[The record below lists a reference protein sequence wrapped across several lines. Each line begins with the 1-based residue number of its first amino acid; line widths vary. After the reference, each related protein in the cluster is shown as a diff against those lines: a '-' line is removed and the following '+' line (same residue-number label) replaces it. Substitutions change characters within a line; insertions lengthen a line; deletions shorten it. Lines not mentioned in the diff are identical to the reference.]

1 MPVFIASISWMSLL
15 FIALLSLYRLA
26 SKRSPK
32 LPELPLTLLIVYF
45 CIRFFSGI
53 AQSLVASTDW
63 GIWLTVTESIVLSWA
78 VVRLVFAGALEI
90 PLKVRGKKPF
100 PRITRDFIL
109 FLCYAILVFIVL
121 RLKSNIN
128 LVSLVTT
135 SAALTVVLG
144 FAAQSLL
151 SNFFFGLVL
160 QLERPIDIGD
170 WIQVGDFIGMVTSI
184 NWKSTKL
191 LTRDQIVVYIPNSE
205 ITSRIFL
212 NYSKPDRKVRSKI
225 TIGLDYD
232 APPDL
237 VKKVIL
243 EVLHRHQKV
252 LKHPAPDILLISFG
266 DSAILYE
273 IRFWHENFSNE
284 PKIKSE
290 INILIWYALRR
301 HNIAIPFPI
310 RNIQHAHE
318 ERAHQE
324 ATREHRCKDM
334 VRMFE
339 KVPVLSPL
347 SPGERAQ
354 LAHQVKIE
362 PFGEGE
368 IIVRQHEAGD
378 SLYIITKGTCEV
390 LLESQLHQ
398 FKQVAVL
405 KKGDFFGEMSLLT
418 GEPRSAT
425 VRAIEDTEVI
435 VIQKD
440 VFSEILSANSG
451 ISEYLGQVL
460 AERQQQL
467 AGQAGDGSAL
477 PVATPGGF
485 IQKIKSFFGIS

>member
-1 MPVFIASISWMSLL
+1 MSLL
-15 FIALLSLYRLA
+15 SIALLSLYRLA
-26 SKRSPK
+26 SKRYSK
-32 LPELPLTLLIVYF
+32 LPELPLTLLIIYF
-45 CIRFFSGI
+45 CIRFFSRLT
-53 AQSLVASTDW
+53 QPLMSSTDW
-63 GIWLTVTESIVLSWA
+63 DIWLTVTESIVLSWA
-78 VVRLVFAGALEI
+78 VARLVFAGALEI

-109 FLCYAILVFIVL
+109 ILCYAILVFIVL
-121 RLKSNIN
+121 RLQSNIN
-128 LVSLVTT
+128 LVSLITT
-135 SAALTVVLG
+135 SAALTIVLG

-160 QLERPIDIGD
+160 QLERPFDIGD
-170 WIQVGDFIGMVTSI
+170 WIQVGDYIGMVTSI

-191 LTRDQIVVYIPNSE
+191 LTRDQVVVYVPNSE
-205 ITSRIFL
+205 ITARIFL

-243 EVLHRHQKV
+243 EVLHQHQKV
-252 LKHPAPDILLISFG
+252 LKHPAPDILLITFG

-273 IRFWHENFSNE
+273 IRFWHEKFSKE
-284 PKIKSE
+284 PEIKSE

-301 HNIAIPFPI
+301 HNIVIPFPI
-310 RNIQHAHE
+310 RNIHHAHE
-318 ERAHQE
+318 ERAHQT
-324 ATREHRCKDM
+324 ATREHRCNDM

-347 SPGERAQ
+347 SPEERAQ

-368 IIVRQHEAGD
+368 IIVRQQEAGD
-378 SLYIITKGTCEV
+378 SLYIITKGSCEV
-390 LLESQLHQ
+390 LLESPSRQ

-405 KKGDFFGEMSLLT
+405 KKGEFFGEMSLLT

-425 VRAIEDTEVI
+425 VRTIEDTEVI
-435 VIQKD
+435 KIQKD
-440 VFSEILSANSG
+440 IFSEILTANSG

-467 AGQAGDGSAL
+467 ARQGGDNSAL
-477 PVATPGGF
+477 AAATSGGF

>member
-1 MPVFIASISWMSLL
+1 VQAFIDSISWMSLL
-15 FIALLSLYRLA
+15 SVILLCLYVMA
-26 SKRSPK
+26 SKRSSR
-32 LPELPLTLLIVYF
+32 LPELPLTLSIIYF
-45 CIRFFSGI
+45 CIRFFSRLT
-53 AQSLVASTDW
+53 QSFVSSTDW
-63 GIWLTVTESIVLSWA
+63 DIWFTVTESIVLSWA
-78 VVRLVFAGALEI
+78 VARLVFACALEI
-90 PLKVRGKKPF
+90 PLKIRGKKPF

-109 FLCYAILVFIVL
+109 ILCYAVLVFIVL
-121 RLKSNIN
+121 RLQSNIN
-128 LVSLVTT
+128 LISLITT

-160 QLERPIDIGD
+160 QIERPFDIGD
-170 WIQVGDFIGMVTSI
+170 WIQVGDYIGMVTNI

-191 LTRDQIVVYIPNSE
+191 ITRDQVIVNIPNSE
-205 ITSRIFL
+205 ITARIFL
-212 NYSKPDRKVRSKI
+212 NYSKPDRKVRSTI
-225 TIGLDYD
+225 TIGLEYD

-237 VKKVIL
+237 VKKVIID
-243 EVLHRHQKV
+243 VLYQHQKV
-252 LKHPAPDILLISFG
+252 LKHPVPDVLLNTFG

-284 PKIKSE
+284 PRIKSE
-290 INILIWYALRR
+290 INIRIWYALRR
-301 HNIAIPFPI
+301 RNITIPFPI
-310 RNIQHAHE
+310 RDIRHTHK
-318 ERAHQE
+318 ERAYQAAKRGHS
-324 ATREHRCKDM
+324 CNDM
-334 VRMFE
+334 VLMFE
-339 KVPVLSPL
+339 NVPVLSPL
-347 SPGERAQ
+347 SLEERDQ
-354 LAHQVKIE
+354 LAHLVEIE

-368 IIVRQHEAGD
+368 IIVRQHETGD

-390 LLESQLHQ
+390 LLESHSRQ

-435 VIQKD
+435 KIQKD
-440 VFSEILSANSG
+440 IFSKILSANSG

-467 AGQAGDGSAL
+467 ATQRGNDSA
-477 PVATPGGF
+477 PAVATPEGF

>member
-1 MPVFIASISWMSLL
+1 VSAFFDSISWMSLL
-15 FIALLSLYRLA
+15 SIALLGLYLLA
-26 SKRSPK
+26 SKRSSK
-32 LPELPLTLLIVYF
+32 IPELPLTLLIIYF
-45 CIRFFSGI
+45 GIRFFSRP
-53 AQSLVASTDW
+53 AQSLVSSSDW
-63 GIWLTVTESIVLSWA
+63 GLWLTVTESIVLSWA
-78 VVRLVFAGALEI
+78 VARLVFAATLEI
-90 PLKVRGKKPF
+90 PLKFRGKKPL
-100 PRITRDFIL
+100 PKITRDFIL
-109 FLCYAILVFIVL
+109 LLSYAILVFIVL
-121 RLKSNIN
+121 RLQSNIN
-128 LVSLVTT
+128 LVSLITT
-135 SAALTVVLG
+135 SAALTIVLG

-160 QLERPIDIGD
+160 QLERPFDIGD
-170 WIQVGDFIGMVTSI
+170 WIQMGDYTGMVTSI

-191 LTRDQIVVYIPNSE
+191 LTRDQVIVYVPNSE

-212 NYSKPDRKVRSKI
+212 NYSKPDRKVRSKV

-243 EVLHRHQKV
+243 DVLHHHQKV
-252 LKHPAPDILLISFG
+252 LKHPAPDVLLTNFG

-273 IRFWHENFSNE
+273 VRFWHENFSTE

-290 INILIWYALRR
+290 MNILIWYALKR
-301 HNIAIPFPI
+301 HNIVIPFPI
-310 RNIQHAHE
+310 RSIHHAHE
-318 ERAHQE
+318 ERAHQ
-324 ATREHRCKDM
+324 AARRERRCNDM

-347 SPGERAQ
+347 SPEERAKI
-354 LAHQVKIE
+354 AHQVKIE

-368 IIVRQHEAGD
+368 LIVRQQEAGD
-378 SLYIITKGTCEV
+378 SLYIITRGTCEV
-390 LLESQLHQ
+390 LLESDSQQ
-398 FKQVAVL
+398 FKQVAIL

-440 VFSEILSANSG
+440 IFSEILTANSG

-467 AGQAGDGSAL
+467 ASQGGDSSAL
-477 PVATPGGF
+477 AAATPGGF
-485 IQKIKSFFGIS
+485 IQRIKSFFGIS

>member
-1 MPVFIASISWMSLL
+1 VSAFIDSISWMSLL
-15 FIALLSLYRLA
+15 SIALLCLYRLA
-26 SKRSPK
+26 SKQYSK

-45 CIRFFSGI
+45 CFRFFSHL
-53 AQSLVASTDW
+53 AQSLLSSTDW
-63 GIWLTVTESIVLSWA
+63 DIWLTVTESIILSWA
-78 VVRLVFAGALEI
+78 VARLVFAGALEI
-90 PLKVRGKKPF
+90 PLKLRGKKPI
-100 PRITRDFIL
+100 PRISRDFIL
-109 FLCYAILVFIVL
+109 LLCYAILFFIVL
-121 RLKSNIN
+121 RLQSNIN
-128 LVSLVTT
+128 LVSLITT

-160 QLERPIDIGD
+160 QLERPFDIGD
-170 WIQVGDFIGMVTSI
+170 WIQLGDYVGMVTSI

-191 LTRDQIVVYIPNSE
+191 LTRDQIIVYVPNSE

-243 EVLHRHQKV
+243 DVLHHHQKL
-252 LKHPAPDILLISFG
+252 LKHPAPDVLLTTFG
-266 DSAILYE
+266 DSAMLYE

-290 INILIWYALRR
+290 MNIHIWYALKR
-301 HNIAIPFPI
+301 HNIVIPFPI
-310 RNIQHAHE
+310 RNIHHAHE
-318 ERAHQE
+318 ERAHQ
-324 ATREHRCKDM
+324 AARREHRCNDM
-334 VRMFE
+334 VRLFE

-347 SPGERAQ
+347 SPEERAQ

-368 IIVRQHEAGD
+368 IIVRQQEAGD
-378 SLYIITKGTCEV
+378 SLYIITKGRCEV
-390 LLESQLHQ
+390 LLDGPSRQ

-440 VFSEILSANSG
+440 IFSEILTANSG

-467 AGQAGDGSAL
+467 ARQVGDSSAL
-477 PVATPGGF
+477 IAATPGGF

>member
-1 MPVFIASISWMSLL
+1 MSLL
-15 FIALLSLYRLA
+15 SIAILCLYRLA
-26 SKRSPK
+26 SKRSSK

-45 CIRFFSGI
+45 GIRFFSRL
-53 AQSLVASTDW
+53 AQSLTQSMVSSTDW

-78 VVRLVFAGALEI
+78 IARLVFAGALEF
-90 PLKVRGKKPF
+90 PLKFRGKKPL

-109 FLCYAILVFIVL
+109 LLCYAILVFIVL
-121 RLKSNIN
+121 RLQSNIN
-128 LVSLVTT
+128 LVSLITT

-144 FAAQSLL
+144 LAAQSLL

-160 QLERPIDIGD
+160 QLERPFDIGD
-170 WIQVGDFIGMVTSI
+170 WIQLGDYTGMVTSI

-191 LTRDQIVVYIPNSE
+191 LTRDQIIVYVPNSE

-243 EVLHRHQKV
+243 DVLRHHQKV
-252 LKHPAPDILLISFG
+252 LKHPDPDVLLITFG
-266 DSAILYE
+266 DSAIVYE

-290 INILIWYALRR
+290 MNIRIWYALKR
-301 HNIAIPFPI
+301 HNIVIPFPI
-310 RNIQHAHE
+310 RDIHHAHA
-318 ERAHQE
+318 ERAHQ
-324 ATREHRCKDM
+324 AARRESRCNDTA
-334 VRMFE
+334 RMFE

-347 SPGERAQ
+347 SPEERAK
-354 LAHQVKIE
+354 LAHQVNIE

-368 IIVRQHEAGD
+368 IIVRQNEAGD
-378 SLYIITKGTCEV
+378 SLYIIAKGSCEV
-390 LLESQLHQ
+390 LLESDSRQS
-398 FKQVAVL
+398 KQVAVL

-418 GEPRSAT
+418 GEPRTAT
-425 VRAIEDTEVI
+425 VRVIEDTEVI

-440 VFSEILSANSG
+440 IFSEILTANSG

-467 AGQAGDGSAL
+467 TTHDGDSSAL
-477 PVATPGGF
+477 DETTPGGF
-485 IQKIKSFFGIS
+485 MQRIKSFFGIS

>member
-1 MPVFIASISWMSLL
+1 VSTFIDSISWMSLL
-15 FIALLSLYRLA
+15 SIALLCLYRLA
-26 SKRSPK
+26 SKRSSR

-45 CIRFFSGI
+45 GIRIFSRLF
-53 AQSLVASTDW
+53 QSLVSSTDW
-63 GIWLTVTESIVLSWA
+63 DIWLTVTESIILSWA
-78 VVRLVFAGALEI
+78 VARLVFAGVLEF
-90 PLKVRGKKPF
+90 PLKFRGKKPL

-109 FLCYAILVFIVL
+109 LLCYAILVFIVL
-121 RLKSNIN
+121 RLQSNIN
-128 LVSLVTT
+128 LVSLITT

-144 FAAQSLL
+144 LAAQSLL
-151 SNFFFGLVL
+151 SNFLFGLVL
-160 QLERPIDIGD
+160 QLERPFDIGD
-170 WIQVGDFIGMVTSI
+170 WIQLGDYTGMVTNI

-191 LTRDQIVVYIPNSE
+191 LTRDQVLVYVPNSE

-225 TIGLDYD
+225 TVGLDYD
-232 APPDL
+232 SPPDL

-243 EVLHRHQKV
+243 DVLHQHQKV
-252 LKHPAPDILLISFG
+252 LKHPAPDVLLISFG
-266 DSAILYE
+266 DSAINYE
-273 IRFWHENFSNE
+273 IRFWHENFSTE

-290 INILIWYALRR
+290 MNIRIWYALKRC
-301 HNIAIPFPI
+301 NIAIPYPI
-310 RNIQHAHE
+310 RDIHNAHE
-318 ERAHQE
+318 ERAHK
-324 ATREHRCKDM
+324 AASREQRCNEM

-347 SPGERAQ
+347 STEERAK
-354 LAHQVKIE
+354 LAQQVKIE

-368 IIVRQHEAGD
+368 IIVRQQAAGD
-378 SLYIITKGTCEV
+378 SLYIITHGTCEV
-390 LLESQLHQ
+390 LLESDCRQ

-425 VRAIEDTEVI
+425 VRAMEDTEVI

-440 VFSEILSANSG
+440 IFSEILTANAG

-467 AGQAGDGSAL
+467 ARQQGDSIAL
-477 PVATPGGF
+477 AEATPGGF

>member
-1 MPVFIASISWMSLL
+1 MSAFIDSISWISLL
-15 FIALLSLYRLA
+15 SIALISLYRLA
-26 SKRSPK
+26 SKRSSK

-45 CIRFFSGI
+45 GIRFFSRT
-53 AQSLVASTDW
+53 AQSLVSSTDW
-63 GIWLTVTESIVLSWA
+63 DIWFTVTESIVLSWA
-78 VVRLVFAGALEI
+78 VARLVFAGALEI
-90 PLKVRGKKPF
+90 PLKVRGKKPI

-109 FLCYAILVFIVL
+109 LLSYAILVFIVL
-121 RLKSNIN
+121 RLQSNIN
-128 LVSLVTT
+128 LISLITT

-160 QLERPIDIGD
+160 QLERPFDIGD
-170 WIQVGDFIGMVTSI
+170 WIQVGDYIGMVTSI

-191 LTRDQIVVYIPNSE
+191 LTRDKVLVYIPNSE
-205 ITSRIFL
+205 ITARIFL

-243 EVLHRHQKV
+243 EVLHQHQKV
-252 LKHPAPDILLISFG
+252 LKHPAPDIILITFG

-301 HNIAIPFPI
+301 HDIVIPFPI
-310 RNIQHAHE
+310 RNIHYAHE
-318 ERAHQE
+318 ERAHQA
-324 ATREHRCKDM
+324 ATREHRCNDM

-347 SPGERAQ
+347 SPEERTQ

-368 IIVRQHEAGD
+368 IIVRQQEAGD

-390 LLESQLHQ
+390 LLESDSRQS
-398 FKQVAVL
+398 KQVAVL

-467 AGQAGDGSAL
+467 ARQGGDSSDLAE
-477 PVATPGGF
+477 ATPGGF

>member
-1 MPVFIASISWMSLL
+1 VFIDSISWMSLL
-15 FIALLSLYRLA
+15 SIALLGLYHLV
-26 SKRSPK
+26 SKRSAK
-32 LPELPLTLLIVYF
+32 LPELPLTLLIGYF
-45 CIRFFSGI
+45 GIRFISRLT
-53 AQSLVASTDW
+53 QSLVSSTDW
-63 GIWLTVTESIVLSWA
+63 VIWLTVTESIVLSWA
-78 VVRLVFAGALEI
+78 VARLVFAGALEI
-90 PLKVRGKKPF
+90 PMKFRGKKPM

-121 RLKSNIN
+121 RLQSNIN
-128 LVSLVTT
+128 LVSLITT

-144 FAAQSLL
+144 LAAQSLL

-160 QLERPIDIGD
+160 QLERPFDIGD
-170 WIQVGDFIGMVTSI
+170 WIQMGDYTGMVTSI

-191 LTRDQIVVYIPNSE
+191 LTRDKVLVYIPNAE

-212 NYSKPDRKVRSKI
+212 NYSKPDRKVRSSVK
-225 TIGLDYD
+225 IGLEYD

-237 VKKVIL
+237 VKKTIL
-243 EVLHRHQKV
+243 EVLHHHQKV
-252 LKHPAPDILLISFG
+252 LKHPIPDILLTAFD

-290 INILIWYALRR
+290 INILIWYALKRR
-301 HNIAIPFPI
+301 NIVIPFPI
-310 RNIQHAHE
+310 RNIHHAHE
-318 ERAHQE
+318 ERAHQA
-324 ATREHRCKDM
+324 ATREHRCNEM

-339 KVPVLSPL
+339 KVPVLAPL
-347 SPGERAQ
+347 SPEERAQ

-368 IIVRQHEAGD
+368 IIVRQQEAGD

-390 LLESQLHQ
+390 LLESDSRH

-435 VIQKD
+435 MIQKAI
-440 VFSEILSANSG
+440 FSEILTANSG

-460 AERQQQL
+460 SERQQQL
-467 AGQAGDGSAL
+467 ARQGGDSSDLAA
-477 PVATPGGF
+477 ATPGGF
-485 IQKIKSFFGIS
+485 IQRIKSFFGIS

>member
-1 MPVFIASISWMSLL
+1 MPAFIDSISWMSLL
-15 FIALLSLYRLA
+15 SIALLCLYRLA
-26 SKRSPK
+26 SKRFPK

-45 CIRFFSGI
+45 CVRFIFRLT
-53 AQSLVASTDW
+53 QSLVSSTDW
-63 GIWLTVTESIVLSWA
+63 SLWFTVTESIVLSWA
-78 VVRLVFAGALEI
+78 VARLVFAGALEF

-109 FLCYAILVFIVL
+109 FLCYAILLFIVL
-121 RLKSNIN
+121 RLQSNVDLIG
-128 LVSLVTT
+128 LITT

-144 FAAQSLL
+144 FAAQSML
-151 SNFFFGLVL
+151 SNFFLGLVL
-160 QLERPIDIGD
+160 QLERPFDIGD
-170 WIQVGDFIGMVTSI
+170 WIQLGDYVGMVTSI

-191 LTRDQIVVYIPNSE
+191 LTRDKVLIYIPNSE
-205 ITSRIFL
+205 ITSHIFL
-212 NYSKPDRKVRSKI
+212 NYSKPDRKVRSVVK
-225 TIGLDYD
+225 IGLEYD

-237 VKKVIL
+237 VKKTIL
-243 EVLHRHQKV
+243 EVLHQHQRV
-252 LKHPAPDILLISFG
+252 LKHPIPDILLTAFG

-301 HNIAIPFPI
+301 RNILIPFPI
-310 RNIQHAHE
+310 RNIHHAHE
-318 ERAHQE
+318 ERAYQA
-324 ATREHRCKDM
+324 ATREHRCNDM

-347 SPGERAQ
+347 SPEERAQ

-368 IIVRQHEAGD
+368 IIVRQQEAGD

-390 LLESQLHQ
+390 LLESSSRQ
-398 FKQVAVL
+398 FKKVAVL
-405 KKGDFFGEMSLLT
+405 TKGDFFGEMSLLT

-435 VIQKD
+435 MIQKEI
-440 VFSEILSANSG
+440 FSDILSANSG

-467 AGQAGDGSAL
+467 ARQGGDSSAMAA
-477 PVATPGGF
+477 ATPGGF

>member
-1 MPVFIASISWMSLL
+1 VSAFIDSISWVSLL
-15 FIALLSLYRLA
+15 FIALLSLYRRV
-26 SKRSPK
+26 SKSSSR

-45 CIRFFSGI
+45 CIRFFSRLT
-53 AQSLVASTDW
+53 QPLVISPDW

-78 VVRLVFAGALEI
+78 VARLVFAGTLEI
-90 PLKVRGKKPF
+90 PLKVRGKKPL

-109 FLCYAILVFIVL
+109 LLCYAVLVFIVL
-121 RLKSNIN
+121 RLQSNIN
-128 LVSLVTT
+128 LISLITT

-151 SNFFFGLVL
+151 SNFFLGLVL
-160 QLERPIDIGD
+160 QLERPFDIGD
-170 WIQVGDFIGMVTSI
+170 WIQIGDYIGMVTSI

-191 LTRDQIVVYIPNSE
+191 LTRDKILVYIPNSE
-205 ITSRIFL
+205 ITASIFL
-212 NYSKPDRKVRSKI
+212 NFSKPDRKVRSRI

-232 APPDL
+232 APPDR
-237 VKKVIL
+237 VKKAIL
-243 EVLHRHQKV
+243 GVLHQHQKV
-252 LKHPAPDILLISFG
+252 LKHPVPDVLLTGFG

-273 IRFWHENFSNE
+273 IRFWHEHFSNE
-284 PKIKSE
+284 PLIKSE
-290 INILIWYALRR
+290 INVLIWYALRR

-310 RNIQHAHE
+310 RNIHYAHE
-318 ERAHQE
+318 ERSHQA
-324 ATREHRCKDM
+324 ATREHRCHDM
-334 VRMFE
+334 VRIFE

-347 SPGERAQ
+347 SSEERTQ

-368 IIVRQHEAGD
+368 IIVRQMDAGD
-378 SLYIITKGTCEV
+378 SLYIITQGMCEV
-390 LLESQLHQ
+390 LLEDPAHPL
-398 FKQVAVL
+398 KQVAVL

-418 GEPRSAT
+418 GEPRTAT

-440 VFSEILSANSG
+440 IFSEILTANSG

-467 AGQAGDGSAL
+467 ARQRGDMAL
-477 PVATPGGF
+477 ADATPGGF
-485 IQKIKSFFGIS
+485 IQKIKSFFRIS

>member
-1 MPVFIASISWMSLL
+1 MSTFFDSISW
-15 FIALLSLYRLA
+15 LSVLSIVLICLYRLA
-26 SKRSPK
+26 SHRSSK
-32 LPELPLTLLIVYF
+32 LPELPHLLFIVYF
-45 CIRFFSGI
+45 CFRFFSRLTQFFI
-53 AQSLVASTDW
+53 SSTEWDVW
-63 GIWLTVTESIVLSWA
+63 FTVIESIILSWA
-78 VVRLVFAGALEI
+78 VARLVFAIALEI
-90 PLKVRGKKPF
+90 PLKIRGKKAI

-109 FLCYAILVFIVL
+109 LLCYAILVFIVL
-121 RLKSNIN
+121 RLQSNIN

-160 QLERPIDIGD
+160 QIERPFDIGD
-170 WIQVGDFIGMVTSI
+170 WIQVGDVIGMVTSI

-191 LTRDQIVVYIPNSE
+191 LTRDKILVYVPNSE
-205 ITSRIFL
+205 ITGRIFL

-225 TIGLDYD
+225 SIGLDYD
-232 APPDL
+232 APPDQ

-243 EVLHRHQKV
+243 DVLHRHQKL
-252 LKHPAPDILLISFG
+252 LKHPAPDILLTSFG

-273 IRFWHENFSNE
+273 IRFWHEKFSNE
-284 PKIKSE
+284 PRIKSE
-290 INILIWYALRR
+290 ISILIWYALRR
-301 HNIAIPFPI
+301 HDIAIPFPI
-310 RNIQHAHE
+310 RNIHHAHE
-318 ERAHQE
+318 ERIHQA
-324 ATREHRCKDM
+324 ATHEHRCHNM

-347 SPGERAQ
+347 SPEERAL
-354 LAHQVKIE
+354 LARQVKVE

-368 IIVRQHEAGD
+368 TIVRQQEAGD

-390 LLESQLHQ
+390 LLESLDQP

-425 VRAIEDTEVI
+425 VRALEDTEVI
-435 VIQKD
+435 MIQKD
-440 VFSEILSANSG
+440 VFSEIISANSG

-467 AGQAGDGSAL
+467 ARQKGDPIAL
-477 PVATPGGF
+477 AAATPGGF
-485 IQKIKSFFGIS
+485 IQKIKSFFGVS